1 MATSTRAKVGERQT
15 GVQSAVTVLEVLS
28 AFVGAEQA
36 PMLKTLAERA
46 GMHPAKV
53 HRYLVSLCKKGYVE
67 QNQDT
72 SRYRLGP
79 ASLRLAFAALSA
91 VDGIQLA
98 RLRMPEF
105 VRQAQATMV
114 FSVWTLSGPTIA
126 VIETVP
132 GVLTLTVRE
141 GTVLPI
147 LRSSTGRVFGAWMP
161 RPQIEPLIQPEMAQ
175 LRREPIAGVPT
186 SVAQADELFAD
197 IRRRGLSRVTGQLSS
212 IAHSFAAPVWK
223 ASAELAGALTILGP
237 AGQFDSSWSSPHA
250 RTVLQC
256 AAELSQGLGYVGP
269 DGA

>member
-1 MATSTRAKVGERQT
+1 
-15 GVQSAVTVLEVLS
+15 
-28 AFVGAEQA
+28 
-36 PMLKTLAERA
+36 MLKTLAERT
-46 GMHPAKV
+46 GIHPAKV
-53 HRYLVSLCKKGYVE
+53 HRYLVSLCKMGYVE
-67 QNQDT
+67 QNEET

-98 RLRMPEF
+98 RLHVPDF
-105 VRQAQATMV
+105 VRRAQATMV

-126 VIETVP
+126 VIESVP
-132 GVLTLTVRE
+132 GVLTLSVKE

-161 RPQIEPLIQPEMAQ
+161 RPQIEPLIQSELPQ

-186 SVAQADELFAD
+186 SPSQAEELFAD

-212 IAHSFAAPVWK
+212 IAHSFAAPVWN

-237 AGQFDSSWSSPHA
+237 AGQFDSTWGSPHA
-250 RTVLQC
+250 RMVLQC
-256 AAELSQGLGYVGP
+256 AAELSQGLGYVPPG
-269 DGA
+269 GA